1 MKAKQKNKT
10 LELRKKRVHVVVR
23 ELKKL
28 FPRAGMMLRYSNNW
42 ELLVAVELSAQCTD
56 KKVNEV
62 TKDLFQKY
70 RTLDDYIHANPKEF
84 EKDIFSTGFYRNK
97 TKNILAAAKMVKDEY
112 GGVLPKTMGEM
123 LRIPGVARKTANVVL
138 GNAYG
143 VVEGIAVDTHV
154 RRLSRLLGLTREYD
168 PNKIERDLM
177 EILPKKEWFRFTY
190 RLIEYGRK
198 YCPAMPRH
206 SHDKCPL
213 TRALARRRLA
223 P

>member
-1 MKAKQKNKT
+1 MKTKHKNKN
-10 LELRKKRVHVVVR
+10 LELRKKRAEIIVR

-28 FPRAGMMLRYSNNW
+28 FPRAGMMLQYSNDW

-62 TKDLFQKY
+62 TRDLFKKY
-70 RTLDDYIHANPKEF
+70 RTLDDYVNANPKEF

-154 RRLSRLLGLTREYD
+154 RRLSRLLGLTREHD
-168 PNKIERDLM
+168 PNKIEQDLM

-206 SHDKCPL
+206 DHDMCPL
-213 TRALARRRLA
+213 TKALRRRHLT